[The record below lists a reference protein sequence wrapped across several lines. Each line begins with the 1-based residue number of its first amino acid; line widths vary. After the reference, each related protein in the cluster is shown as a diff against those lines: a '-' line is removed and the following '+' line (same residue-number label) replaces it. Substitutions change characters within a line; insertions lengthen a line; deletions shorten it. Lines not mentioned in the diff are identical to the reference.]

1 MPRQTTGRPVGRQPK
16 YLSKDEQPVTV
27 SLRIPRELTEQA
39 KRYASMHRVEKGMTE
54 LLLDGLR
61 WRISDDDPRGL
72 GIDHPSQTAQSD
84 NTYYG
89 NTDMS
94 TPVLEEIRTALARQE
109 TQLQALVQALEHRP
123 VVAVPRR
130 HDSTATHAP
139 GGQPSAPAPT
149 GETHREYGSL
159 DAFPGNGNTVLH
171 NMTTDDTPA
180 PQPDLPDQAAVL
192 AQLSQM
198 RASGLSFQQ
207 MADQLQAEGVP
218 TLSRKGAWHKGTV
231 AKLLAKHQGQP
242 DASRA
247 TPAPARRTTRTPP
260 RG

>member
-61 WRISDDDPRGL
+61 WRISDGDPRGL
-72 GIDHPSQTAQSD
+72 GIDHPPQTAQSD

-89 NTDMS
+89 NTDMP
-94 TPVLEEIRTALARQE
+94 TPALEEIRTALARQE

-123 VVAVPRR
+123 VVAVPRS
-130 HDSTATHAP
+130 HDDTITHAP

-149 GETHREYGSL
+149 DETHREHGSSET
-159 DAFPGNGNTVLH
+159 FPGNSNTVLH
-171 NMTTDDTPA
+171 KRATGDTPT

-192 AQLSQM
+192 EHLSQM

-218 TLSRKGAWHKGTV
+218 TLSGKGAWNKGTV
-231 AKLLAKHQGQP
+231 AKLLAKHQGP
-242 DASRA
+242 PAASRA
-247 TPAPARRTTRTPP
+247 TPLPARRTTRKPK
-260 RG
+260 RA